1 MSSASGPQQ
10 SSSLPIVIAGGG
22 VAALEAILAL
32 RAAGGDDVPI
42 ELICPDR
49 LFTYRPLSVLEPFSE
64 IEPRTVDLTEF
75 ATEQRIVLRQGQVTR
90 INPADHLVGTDAG
103 EEVAYRA
110 LLIATGAEAMP
121 ALDGAMIFGGHDDTF
136 ALRGVLDHIEWREA
150 TALVFVIPDR
160 SQWVL
165 PLYELALLSR
175 ARLDDHG
182 TPDATV
188 TVLTAE
194 KDPIEIV
201 GEQAS
206 DTLLMLLARSGVRLM
221 TEVEVRSAEDRA
233 VLLGDGSRLAA
244 DHIFTLPR
252 WRGTPM
258 DGLPVDD
265 DGFVPI
271 DSCCRARG
279 IPDVYAAGDITAGF
293 PKQGGLA
300 AAQADA
306 AASAI
311 LADMGRPVEAVPF
324 DLALRGVLL
333 TGDVLDA
340 LRGHLPDDHE
350 LPWLPPTKIVARH
363 LGTYLGT
370 RDPESR
376 DAATWQREGRI
387 PGEIEIGTEG

>member
-1 MSSASGPQQ
+1 MSSAAGSQQ
-10 SSSLPIVIAGGG
+10 SSSLPIVVAGGG

-42 ELICPDR
+42 ELVCPDR
-49 LFTYRPLSVLEPFSE
+49 RFTYRPLSVLEPFSE
-64 IEPRTVDLTEF
+64 VEPHTVDLAEF
-75 ATEQRIVLRQGQVTR
+75 AAEQRVVLRQGRVTR
-90 INPADHLVGTDAG
+90 VRPADHLVGTDAG
-103 EEVAYRA
+103 EEIAYRA
-110 LLIATGAEAMP
+110 LLIATGAEATP
-121 ALDGAMIFGGHDDTF
+121 ALRGAMSFGGHADTF
-136 ALRGVLDHIEWREA
+136 ALRGVLDHIEWRQA
-150 TALVFVIPDR
+150 TALAFVIPDR

-175 ARLDDHG
+175 SRFDAHG
-182 TPDATV
+182 ATDATV

-194 KDPIEIV
+194 RDPLELL

-206 DTLLMLLARSGVRLM
+206 DTLLMLLTRSGVRLM
-221 TEVEVRSAEDRA
+221 TEVDVRDADDRA
-233 VLLGDGSRLAA
+233 LLLADGSKLAA
-244 DHIFTLPR
+244 DHIFTMPR

-258 DGLPVDD
+258 EGLPVDD
-265 DGFVPI
+265 DGFVRV
-271 DSCCRARG
+271 DGCCRARG
-279 IPDVYAAGDITAGF
+279 VADVYAAGDITAGF

-311 LADMGRPVEAVPF
+311 LADLGRPVEAVPF
-324 DLALRGVLL
+324 EPVLRGVLL
-333 TGDVLDA
+333 TGDVLDT
-340 LRGHLPDDHE
+340 LRGHLPQDHE

-376 DAATWQREGRI
+376 DTATWRREGRI
-387 PGEIEIGTEG
+387 PGEIEVGAEG